1 MSRSPVFRVVF
12 ATLASLCQ
20 FSNRQITIRRFA
32 SGGLAACLIIAVSAS
47 GVAQS
52 NRVSGFEQS
61 TFAVVG
67 GRVVVAP
74 GQIIEGGTLVLR
86 NGLVI
91 AVGKDVSIPADAEI
105 IDAKGLVV
113 HAGFIDAGTGD
124 LLDPDRKPKNVPGRK
139 VDFSRYVLAATRPDN
154 RLHITP
160 EFVSGGALKL
170 DAAKLDV
177 ARKAGFTSLH
187 VLPSGRIASGL
198 GALASVSGAPAR
210 ESLLRDVTFA
220 EFQLFAPRGSAY
232 PATLMG
238 ATAHLRQTFLD
249 AERHAL
255 RWKLYEGKTNGV
267 ARPPIDATYS
277 ALNDVL
283 AGRRRALF
291 LAETRDDIHRALEF
305 SASHKLK
312 PVLWGVKEAHRAVD
326 RLEKSKIDLVMAIDF
341 GAEPKVKVP
350 KADGKL
356 TGDDLVPVRVQ
367 QYRLNRW
374 RERVAGLAELN
385 RRKVR
390 FAITSRGLKSASE
403 IAGNLR
409 QAIKAGLP
417 RDAALAAV
425 TTDAAAV
432 LGIDDRLGSL
442 AVGKLAHVVIRTG
455 PFDHEQAKVRYV
467 FVDGRKFEYNTDA
480 KPVAPPEKKQ
490 SPAADLAGKW
500 QLVIEA
506 ATGKLPATLELVQTG
521 TKLTGSFT
529 SEQGNGRVASGTV
542 KDGAAAFTVE
552 IGAGAQTIRLTF
564 SGKLEKD
571 KLAGELKS
579 AFGAVTKWSA
589 VREKPQAAPKP
600 KNPVQLTLS
609 DDDKPK
615 KPAVDVS
622 KVVIPK
628 NEQPTELESD
638 RLKRPFRTGG
648 DVLIRNATVL
658 TATGKTLPATSILV
672 RKGKIAAIGKDLKP
686 DKDMRVVDA
695 TGRFVMPG
703 IIDTHSHI
711 MITGGINEAT
721 LSIVPEVS
729 VRDIINTADTSE
741 YRALA
746 GGVTTARI
754 LHGSA
759 NVIGGQDAVV
769 KLKYGTTAKN
779 HILHDAPQGV
789 KFALGENVKYTRTR
803 FPNTRLG
810 VEATLNRA
818 FFESIDYRRQWQEYD
833 KLLAAQKGKADGLLP
848 PRRDLR
854 LEALADIVNH
864 KKFIHSHCYRADE
877 ILMLLRVASNLGI
890 RVWSLQ
896 HVLEGYKIA
905 PEIVEHGASCST
917 FADWWAYK
925 VEAYDATPYNAALL
939 KEAGANIVIKSDDW
953 ELIRHLYL
961 EAAKTVRY
969 GNMSPDHAL
978 QTITLNSARELG
990 LNDRIGSIEVGKEAD
1005 LAVFSGHPLNAFSR
1019 CEMTFIE
1026 GELYFSRE
1034 HAPTAMS
1041 VKAAK
1046 RSAKP
1051 RPLVFPSDAIRAS
1064 RLDLDIAADGRYA
1077 ITNAMLHPV
1086 SGPDVPAGTLLVENG
1101 KIVAL
1106 GTKVEVPSGTK
1117 VIDAKGLH
1125 VYPGMID
1132 AGTTLGLVEIGK
1144 VRETHDYAEGGGL
1157 QPDLRA
1163 GIALNRDSE
1172 LIPVA
1177 RAGGITTIL
1186 VRPTGGIIAGQ
1197 ASLARLTGWTAEE
1210 MILDYTA
1217 ALQINWPTGSKAK
1230 ATIKQLEDF
1239 LKDAREYDR
1248 LRARAEKDKQP
1259 GPITDPR
1266 YEALRPYLAGKKP
1279 IFIEANSRKQIAEA
1293 LLFAEK
1299 EKFKVVITGGHD
1311 AWKLAEEL
1319 KKRNVPVIVGPVM
1332 RRPTENDPFD
1342 APYANP
1348 GRLYEAGVKFCIRSN
1363 SASNSRNA
1371 PFEAAMAAAYG
1382 LPEAEAVKAVTLS
1395 AAEILGVADR
1405 LGSLTVGKQANLV
1418 IADGSILQHTAQ
1430 IKGIFIDGK
1439 PYRPESR
1446 QTRFYQEY
1454 RGRLKEVRNGK
1465 AAQNEAG
1472 GTP

>member
-1 MSRSPVFRVVF
+1 
-12 ATLASLCQ
+12 
-20 FSNRQITIRRFA
+20 
-32 SGGLAACLIIAVSAS
+32 
-47 GVAQS
+47 
-52 NRVSGFEQS
+52 VSGFEQT
-61 TFAVVG
+61 TFAIVG
-67 GRVVVAP
+67 GHVVVAP
-74 GQIIEGGTLVLR
+74 GQSIDGGTLVLR
-86 NGLVI
+86 EGMIV
-91 AVGKDVSIPADAEI
+91 AVGKDIAVPTDAEV

-113 HAGFIDAGTGD
+113 HAGFIDAATGD
-124 LLDPDRKPKNVPGRK
+124 LLDPDRKPKHASGRQF
-139 VDFSRYVLAATRPDN
+139 DFTRYVLAATRPDN

-160 EFVSGGALKL
+160 EFVARGALKF
-170 DAAKLDV
+170 DTAKLET

-187 VLPSGRIASGL
+187 VLPSGRVASGQ
-198 GALASVSGAPAR
+198 GAFVSVSGAPIR
-210 ESLLRDVTFA
+210 ESLLRDATFS
-220 EFQLFAPRGSAY
+220 EFQLFPPRGSAY

-238 ATAHLRQTFLD
+238 ATAHLRQAFLD
-249 AERHAL
+249 ARRHAL
-255 RWKLYEGKTNGV
+255 RWELYDNKTNGV
-267 ARPPIDATYS
+267 TRPPIDETYS
-277 ALNDVL
+277 AMNDVL
-283 AGRRRALF
+283 TGKQRAVF
-291 LAETRDDIHRALEF
+291 LADTRDDIYRALEF
-305 SASHKLK
+305 SESHKLK
-312 PVLWGVKEAHRAVD
+312 PVLWGVKEAYRAAD
-326 RLEKSKIDLVMAIDF
+326 RLEQTKIDLVMAVDF
-341 GAEPKVKVP
+341 GAEPKVRAP
-350 KADGKL
+350 KSDGKL
-356 TGDDLVPVRVQ
+356 TADDLVPVRVQ
-367 QYRLNRW
+367 QDRLDQW
-374 RERVAGLAELN
+374 RKRVAGLAELN
-385 RRKVR
+385 RRKIR
-390 FAITSRGLKSASE
+390 FAITSRGLKSATE
-403 IAGNLR
+403 IVGNLR
-409 QAIKAGLP
+409 QAIRAGLP

-425 TTDAAAV
+425 TTNAATI

-442 AVGKLAHVVIRTG
+442 TPGKLAHVVVRTG

-467 FVDGRKFEYNTDA
+467 FVGGRKFEYNSDA
-480 KPVAPPEKKQ
+480 KPVPAPKEKQ
-490 SPAADLAGKW
+490 PPAVDLAGKW
-500 QLVIEA
+500 KLVIEA
-506 ATGKLPATLELVQTG
+506 STGKLPATLQFAQSG

-529 SEQGNGRVASGTV
+529 SKQGNGRVASGSIKEAVAT
-542 KDGAAAFTVE
+542 FTIE
-552 IGAGAQTIRLTF
+552 IGAGAQTIRLAF
-564 SGKLEKD
+564 SGKLEKG

-579 AFGAVTKWSA
+579 AFGAATKWSA
-589 VREKPQAAPKP
+589 VRETPKKASKP
-600 KNPVQLTLS
+600 KNPVQITLS
-609 DDDKPK
+609 TDDKPK
-615 KPAVDVS
+615 TSTVA
-622 KVVIPK
+622 IPK

-648 DVLIRNATVL
+648 NVLIRNATVL

-672 RKGKIAAIGKDLKP
+672 RQGKIVAIGKDLKP
-686 DKDMRVVDA
+686 DKGMRVVDA
-695 TGRFVMPG
+695 SGRFVMPG

-711 MITGGINEAT
+711 MISGGVNEST

-729 VRDIINTADTSE
+729 IRDVVNTVDTSE

-746 GGVTTARI
+746 GGVTTARL

-769 KLKYGTTAKN
+769 KLKYGMTAKN

-789 KFALGENVKYTRTR
+789 KFALGENVKFTRTR

-818 FFESIDYRRQWQEYD
+818 FFESIDYRRQWQEYN
-833 KLLAAQKGKADGLLP
+833 KRLAAQKDKADGLLP

-864 KKFIHSHCYRADE
+864 QKFIHAHCYRADE

-890 RVWSLQ
+890 RIWSLQ

-917 FADWWAYK
+917 FSDWWAYK
-925 VEAYDATPYNAALL
+925 VEAFDATPYNAALL
-939 KEAGANIVIKSDDW
+939 KEAGANIVIKSDDR

-978 QTITLNSARELG
+978 QTITLNSARELS
-990 LNDRIGSIEVGKEAD
+990 LHDRIGSIEVGKDAD
-1005 LAVFSGHPLNAFSR
+1005 LAIFSGHPLNAFSR

-1034 HAPTAMS
+1034 HVPTAMS
-1041 VKAAK
+1041 TDASQ

-1051 RPLVFPSDAIRAS
+1051 RSLVFPSDAIRTGL
-1064 RLDLDIAADGRYA
+1064 LDLDASANGHYA
-1077 ITNAMLHPV
+1077 ITNAVLHPI
-1086 SGPDVPAGTLLVENG
+1086 SGPDIAIGTLLVENG

-1106 GTKVEVPSGTK
+1106 GAKVKVPSGTK
-1117 VIDAKGLH
+1117 AIDAKGLH

-1132 AGTTLGLVEIGK
+1132 AGTTLGLVEIRR
-1144 VRETHDYAEGGGL
+1144 VLETHDYAEGGGL

-1186 VRPTGGIIAGQ
+1186 VRPTGGTIAGQ
-1197 ASLARLTGWTAEE
+1197 ASLARLAGWTAEK

-1217 ALQINWPTGSKAK
+1217 GLQINWPSNSKP
-1230 ATIKQLEDF
+1230 LEEF
-1239 LKDAREYDR
+1239 LKEAREYNR
-1248 LRARAEKDKQP
+1248 LRMKAEKAKQR

-1266 YEALRPYLAGKKP
+1266 FEAMRPYLAGQKP
-1279 IFIEANSRKQIAEA
+1279 IFIEANSRKQIAGA

-1299 EKFKVVITGGHD
+1299 QKLKIVITGGHD
-1311 AWKLAEEL
+1311 AWKLASEL

-1371 PFEAAMAAAYG
+1371 PFEAAMAVAYG

-1395 AAEILGVADR
+1395 AAEILGLADR
-1405 LGSLTVGKQANLV
+1405 MGSLTVGKQANLV

-1430 IKGIFIDGK
+1430 IKGVFIDGK

-1446 QTRFYQEY
+1446 QTRFYEEY
-1454 RGRLKEVRNGK
+1454 RRRLHEVKNGRVADGGKKEK
-1465 AAQNEAG
+1465 K
-1472 GTP
+1472 